1 MLLSILIRSIRLVSL
16 LEFLIHERADINL
29 NYRNLP
35 QSGILKFASA
45 KQAFTTILFAPHY
58 LS

>member
-1 MLLSILIRSIRLVSL
+1 MRLVSL

-35 QSGILKFASA
+35 QSGILKFAPA
-45 KQAFTTILFAPHY
+45 KQAFIAALFASHY